1 MLKNEKMNLRF
12 KAAKPLKRKMILPRN
27 LLKSKENMLRI

>member
-1 MLKNEKMNLRF
+1 MSKSEKMNLMF
-12 KAAKPLKRKMILPRN
+12 KAVNPLRRKMILPRS